1 MKRLCGGPSAW
12 LTRLPRRRRR
22 SSWSK
27 VGRRRRKRKV
37 GAVQKRN
44 QLSLLRHQLNH
55 QRQLLRQLQLRVDSG
70 MGFVREEIRAP
81 KEGCL

>member
-1 MKRLCGGPSAW
+1 M
-12 LTRLPRRRRR
+12 
-22 SSWSK
+22 
-27 VGRRRRKRKV
+27 